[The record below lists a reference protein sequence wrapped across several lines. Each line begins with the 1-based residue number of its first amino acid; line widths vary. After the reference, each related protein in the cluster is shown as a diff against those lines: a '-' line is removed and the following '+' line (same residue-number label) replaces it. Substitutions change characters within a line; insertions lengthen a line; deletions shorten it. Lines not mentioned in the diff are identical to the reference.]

1 MTNESEHAGS
11 HPVDDGAEK
20 RGWGGDEV
28 VRDHS
33 GQAAGESG
41 WGSEGVVRDQGE
53 NDEPDADSG
62 WSGSEVVRDQGETPA
77 KETGGWS
84 AGEVVKD
91 HGGTTDH

>member
-1 MTNESEHAGS
+1 MTNEPEHTGS
-11 HPVDDGAEK
+11 HPVDDDVEK
-20 RGWGGDEV
+20 RGWGGAEV

-53 NDEPDADSG
+53 NDEPDADTG
-62 WSGSEVVRDQGETPA
+62 WSGSEVVRDQGETPGT
-77 KETGGWS
+77 ESGGWS

-91 HGGTTDH
+91 HGGTTDR